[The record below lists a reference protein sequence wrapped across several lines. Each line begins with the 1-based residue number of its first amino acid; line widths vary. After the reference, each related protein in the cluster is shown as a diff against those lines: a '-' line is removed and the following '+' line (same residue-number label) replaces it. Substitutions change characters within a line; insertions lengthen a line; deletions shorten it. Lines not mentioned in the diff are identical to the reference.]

1 MLCLCCLHSLGH
13 VFKLRLVV
21 VDDLFRAAL
30 PWTLAENLLHILS
43 IYDLTFYEHLCQ
55 LTVSVGVLFKDVL
68 GAGIL
73 LVAHLQHLIVDELGC
88 GLRVGALELIF
99 LVVVEADVGQRVAH
113 ADVCHHSECALC
125 GTLKVVHGTCRYVSC
140 AEFLGCSSSKQ
151 RAHLV
156 EHLFLC

>member
-1 MLCLCCLHSLGH
+1 MLSLCCLHSLGH

-30 PWTLAENLLHILS
+30 PWTLAENLLHVLS
-43 IYDLTFYEHLCQ
+43 IYDLTFDEHLCQ

-73 LVAHLQHLIVDELGC
+73 LVDHLQHLIVDELGC

-113 ADVCHHSECALC
+113 ADVCHHAERALC
-125 GTLKVVHGTCRYVSC
+125 GTFKVVHGTCRYVSC

-156 EHLFLC
+156 EHLLLC